1 MKKKVLA
8 GSMIAAVTLVVMTAC
23 AGQGNQSSKEDAV
36 ATSGIPGKEER
47 YKLTFLSWAGDKMAE
62 QPYAVKVMQDKFN
75 VDITIDPEKAETYQ
89 QQLLLDIASG
99 KVPDY
104 WVDLKMPDYD
114 KFVAQGIPA
123 ELSEDFIKKNA
134 PNYYNW
140 LVKNLGQDPFK
151 YQRRDGK
158 IYSLPIIWTLGSD
171 ATVVGIRNDWL
182 KNVGITKVPETLGE
196 LEEALI
202 KFRNNDP
209 DKNGKKDTFG
219 MTAKAEL
226 QPGVVPF
233 SDIFTS
239 IFAAFGVYPGAF
251 TEENG
256 KIVKG
261 EIQPGAKDALTILN
275 KWYKQ
280 DLIDLEFAVN
290 KKANLEDKVISGKY
304 GVVESNWWNFLPAR
318 AFSGGKF
325 FEKIPGVDWALFAG
339 PKGPNG
345 DYGALQKNPVGN
357 SGQQFSKKLEKDQ
370 GKLKKYLE
378 IMDAYSFNTDV
389 RASVIYGEKGK
400 TYNVTPEGDY
410 QFIPPYD
417 QESERIKF
425 GIGPQYPFMGSFN
438 DYDFQTPF
446 MTDAKYRDLRK
457 KVEHIG
463 KGKYDIL
470 EPVSRPLFNENKDRL
485 DQFAVKAFIDFITGK
500 RPISEFDAF
509 VAEWKKMGGDQ
520 VMKEAQQKYDE
531 LFKK

>member
-1 MKKKVLA
+1 MKKKALA
-8 GSMIAAVTLVVMTAC
+8 GGIIAVALVVLTSC
-23 AGQGNQSSKEDAV
+23 AGQDNPRSKGEETTASGVSSKE
-36 ATSGIPGKEER
+36 ER
-47 YKLTFLSWAGDKMAE
+47 LKLTFLTWDGAKMTD
-62 QPYAVKVMQDKFN
+62 QPYAVKAMQDKFN
-75 VDITIDPEKAETYQ
+75 VDITFQPEKGETYQ

-99 KVPDY
+99 KMPDY
-104 WVDLKMPDYD
+104 WVDLKMPEYD

-123 ELSEDFIKKNA
+123 ELSEDFIKQNA

-140 LVKNLGQDPFK
+140 LVKNSDQEDPFI

-171 ATVVGIRNDWL
+171 GTVVGIRNDWL

-202 KFRNNDP
+202 KFRNDDP
-209 DKNGKKDTFG
+209 DKNGKKDTYG
-219 MTAKAEL
+219 MVAKAEL

-233 SDIFTS
+233 SDMFTS

-256 KIVKG
+256 VIVKG
-261 EIQPGAKDALTILN
+261 EIQPGAKDALTVLN

-280 DLIDLEFAVN
+280 DLIDLEFAIN
-290 KKANLEDKVISGKY
+290 KKTNIEDKIISEKF

-318 AFSGGKF
+318 AFSGGKYY
-325 FEKIPGVDWALFAG
+325 EKIPGVDWALFAG

-345 DYGALQKNPVGN
+345 DYGAIQRNPVGN
-357 SGQQFSKKLEKDQ
+357 SGQQFAKRLEKDQ
-370 GKLKKYLE
+370 EKLKKYLE
-378 IMDAYSFNTDV
+378 VMDAYNFNKDV
-389 RASVIYGEKGK
+389 RASVIYGEDGT
-400 TYNVTPEGDY
+400 TYNITSEGDY

-417 QESERIKF
+417 EESERIKF

-438 DYDFQTPF
+438 DYEFQTPF

-470 EPVSRPLFNENKDRL
+470 EPVSRPLYNEYKDRL

-500 RPISEFDAF
+500 RPISEFYGF
-509 VAEWKKMGGDQ
+509 VTEWKAMGGDQ
-520 VMKEAQQKYDE
+520 VMKEAKQKYDE